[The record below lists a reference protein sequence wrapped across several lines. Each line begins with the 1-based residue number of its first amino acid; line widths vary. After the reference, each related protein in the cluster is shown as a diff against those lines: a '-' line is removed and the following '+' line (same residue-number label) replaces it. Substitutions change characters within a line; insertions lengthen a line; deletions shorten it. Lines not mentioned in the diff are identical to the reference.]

1 MAQEQRFQ
9 DIVADEVLKAFGLDS
24 APKPSDPGFWQKHC
38 DRYHPEGFKEGSSC
52 KYLDDVKGNKPQ
64 EESTIERIER
74 QEQSIR
80 NKYGVFCHRPQNDMD
95 LEYLNL
101 PTYNTKLLKG
111 GRFFSDVEYEQSLS
125 RFENVMK
132 DLKERFPSLRPGFDF
147 VYFYDTTSSGAA
159 GKGTYDRRSGIGYI
173 FLGLANE
180 IKKFETYNYNHADDR
195 LMNDVIRHEIGH
207 SLSTNHIRQEFEKFV
222 SDDKIESYGRDR
234 LIVDMAKSVSLSAAL
249 FLVEKDENKRNK
261 LKEECIAEL
270 FSVYTDPEY
279 DGHNFPLNLGLFV
292 KEMIENP
299 QTPPQIE
306 VLTMDE
312 KESKNKIKRPYYI
325 KDLEFVDPLPITDKS
340 RSFPSYEWMENRMV
354 YHNSQEEKEKHDKE
368 YEEKVAQKT
377 ASPEEARE
385 WIKVMAI
392 AMKSQ
397 CLKSKRWKDIS
408 PRIQDEVA
416 KSFLEQ
422 YNK

>member
-1 MAQEQRFQ
+1 M
-9 DIVADEVLKAFGLDS
+9 
-24 APKPSDPGFWQKHC
+24 
-38 DRYHPEGFKEGSSC
+38 
-52 KYLDDVKGNKPQ
+52 
-64 EESTIERIER
+64 
-74 QEQSIR
+74 IR
-80 NKYGVFCHRPQNDMD
+80 G
-95 LEYLNL
+95 
-101 PTYNTKLLKG
+101 
-111 GRFFSDVEYEQSLS
+111 
-125 RFENVMK
+125 
-132 DLKERFPSLRPGFDF
+132 
-147 VYFYDTTSSGAA
+147 
-159 GKGTYDRRSGIGYI
+159 
-173 FLGLANE
+173 
-180 IKKFETYNYNHADDR
+180 
-195 LMNDVIRHEIGH
+195 
-207 SLSTNHIRQEFEKFV
+207 
-222 SDDKIESYGRDR
+222 
-234 LIVDMAKSVSLSAAL
+234 
-249 FLVEKDENKRNK
+249 
-261 LKEECIAEL
+261 IAEL

-416 KSFLEQ
+416 KAFLEQ